1 MIVESAMTEQTE
13 ISRFMERVVC
23 TDSCWW
29 WRGPQLNSGYGSY
42 GGSGDKGPRSAH
54 RKAYTLFRGPIP
66 IGKHV
71 CHTCDNRL
79 CVNPDHLWIGTM
91 KDKIHDMMNKG
102 RLVPRRP
109 VHGAPACHPER
120 PYGSGGK
127 CDACYKREWR
137 KRRKRGPTPAVT
149 KIANGMPVAII
160 GSAAYFDPISV
171 DKFVDSLFADNTVL
185 SAGTSHFDRYVA
197 ESVHTRALLLRVIR
211 GDQEKHRKR
220 AGYFRDRE
228 IVKTADAIAVFWDGA
243 SPGTK
248 HALAFAKKLGKL
260 VYLEVAKPAQE
271 AA

>member
-1 MIVESAMTEQTE
+1 VIVESLITEQTE
-13 ISRFMERVVC
+13 ISRFMERVEC

-29 WRGPQLNSGYGSY
+29 WRGPILNSGYGSY
-42 GGSGDKGPRSAH
+42 GGSSDKGPRSAH

-66 IGKHV
+66 TGKDV

-91 KDKIHDMMNKG
+91 KDKIHDMMKKG

-109 VHGAPACHPER
+109 VYGPPTCHPDR
-120 PYGSGGK
+120 PHGSAGK

-137 KRRKRGPTPAVT
+137 KRRKLPKPAPVT
-149 KIANGMPVAII
+149 KIGSGMTVAII
-160 GSAAYFDPISV
+160 GSADYFDPRSV
-171 DKFVDSLFADNTVL
+171 DTFVDSLFVDNTVL

-197 ESVHTRALLLRVIR
+197 QSVQVRALLLRVIR
-211 GDQEKHRKR
+211 GDQERHRTR

-228 IVKTADAIAVFWDGA
+228 IVKTADAVAVFWDGA
-243 SPGTK
+243 SPNTK
-248 HALAFAKKLGKL
+248 HAMTFAKTLGKL
-260 VYLEVAKPAQE
+260 VYLEVAKPAQD